1 MIEIRKPHIIVEET
15 SENKTR
21 FIVEPLERGFGNTLG
36 NTLRRVLL
44 SSLEG
49 AAITSVKIEGV
60 SHEFATIPGVKED
73 VTDVILNLK
82 DVVIKLDS
90 EDAATLIVQSQGPG
104 EVKAG
109 DIKVPPEVELVNPDL
124 HIATLNKDA
133 KLEMRL
139 AVERGRGYV
148 SAERNKKPNDP
159 IGVIPIDSAFSPMKW
174 VTYAVENTRVGQRTD
189 YDKLILDVET
199 RGSVTPKEAV
209 SQAAKIVNEH
219 MNLFLEQAETDDKSL
234 FAPDEAEKEKVAD
247 QPIEVL
253 ELSVRSYNCLMR
265 HGIRTVEKLTN
276 SSEND
281 LMGIRN
287 LGAKSI
293 QEIKDKLAQHDLLL
307 KGAR

>member
-1 MIEIRKPHIIVEET
+1 MIEIRRPRIKAEEI

-36 NTLRRVLL
+36 NSLRRVLL

-60 SHEFATIPGVKED
+60 SHEFSTIPGVKED
-73 VTDVILNLK
+73 VTDIILNIK
-82 DVVIKLDS
+82 DIVLKLDS
-90 EDAATLIVQSQGPG
+90 KESATLLIQAQGPAA
-104 EVKAG
+104 VKAG
-109 DIKVPPEVELVNPDL
+109 DIKAPAEVEIVNPDL
-124 HIATLNKDA
+124 HVATLNKDA

-139 AVERGRGYV
+139 VAERGRGYI

-174 VTYAVENTRVGQRTD
+174 VTYTVENTRVGQRTD
-189 YDKLILDVET
+189 YDKLILMVET
-199 RGSVTPKEAV
+199 KGSMTPKEAV
-209 SQAAKIVNEH
+209 CQAAKIVIDH
-219 MNLFLEQAETDDKSL
+219 MNLFLEQAEADERCI
-234 FAPDEAEKEKVAD
+234 FAPDEAEKEKVVD

-253 ELSVRSYNCLMR
+253 ELSVRAYNCLMR
-265 HGIRTVEKLTN
+265 HGIRTVEKLTS

-293 QEIKDKLAQHDLLL
+293 QEIKDKLEQHNLSL
-307 KGAR
+307 KGA